1 MCAEV
6 GVSAHRAGRVQ
17 MKAIDRQM
25 YTKKLPNIQNYQ
37 RNVQQKY
44 MLIHFTLVRLAIN
57 KRNNKCW
64 WGCRG
69 KAPSIHHSG
78 KYKSVHSLQ
87 KLLWILPKKIKLML
101 PYYPA
106 ILFLGTCLRD
116 SKLAWHRDAC
126 SSMFIVAPFTIT
138 NLCK

>member
-1 MCAEV
+1 
-6 GVSAHRAGRVQ
+6 
-17 MKAIDRQM
+17 MKLTVLNPIIIFSLPC
-25 YTKKLPNIQNYQ
+25 TSFLKKTYFIYVRKWVCLHIE
-37 RNVQQKY
+37 
-44 MLIHFTLVRLAIN
+44 LIHFTWSDWLIN

-64 WGCRG
+64 LGCRG
-69 KAPSIHHSG
+69 KAPPIHHSG

-87 KLLWILPKKIKLML
+87 KSLWILPKKIKLTL

-116 SKLAWHRDAC
+116 SMLAWHRDAC
-126 SSMFIVAPFTIT
+126 SSMFLVVLFTIT

>member
-1 MCAEV
+1 MYQLFKKDLLYLCAEV
-6 GVSAHRAGRVQ
+6 GVSAHRA
-17 MKAIDRQM
+17 DPF
-25 YTKKLPNIQNYQ
+25 Y
-37 RNVQQKY
+37 
-44 MLIHFTLVRLAIN
+44 LVRLAIN

-64 WGCRG
+64 LGCRG
-69 KAPSIHHSG
+69 KAPPIHHSG

-87 KLLWILPKKIKLML
+87 KSLWILPKKIKLTL

-116 SKLAWHRDAC
+116 SMLAWHRDAC
-126 SSMFIVAPFTIT
+126 SSMFLVVLFTIT